1 MDRVTIRDI
10 ANRAGVSVTTVSLVL
25 NGKESRIAKETKK
38 RVISIANELGYRP
51 NQLAVGL
58 ITRRTNTIGLILPDI
73 SNTFFG
79 EMAKGAE
86 GKAAEHDFNIILCNT
101 NDTASKDYDYLNILL
116 DRGVDGIILVP
127 SGRGRDETMSKC
139 FSLLEQCQKP
149 FVLADRIRVG
159 DRYSGVTLDQEA
171 GGFIATDYLI
181 RNGHRKIGCITGPL
195 GMLNA
200 YLRYQGYRR
209 ALEAAGI
216 GFHPQWVEEGNYH
229 IEDGLELSRRLLQ
242 QGVSAIFAC
251 NDLMAYGVYQSAVSA
266 GMKVP
271 DHLSIVGFDDIPFSQ
286 FSEVPMTTVH
296 QPVYKIGQT
305 AVEKVLALIN
315 NKEEKSEKIIFR
327 PELIVRSSVK
337 NIGEKSG

>member
-1 MDRVTIRDI
+1 MDRVTIKDI

-25 NGKESRIAKETKK
+25 NGKENRIAKETKK
-38 RVISIANELGYRP
+38 RVISIANELDYRP

-73 SNTFFG
+73 SNSFFG
-79 EMAKGAE
+79 ELAKGAE
-86 GKAAEHDFNIILCNT
+86 GKAAENDFNIILCNT

-149 FVLADRIRVG
+149 FVLADRIKVG

-171 GGFIATDYLI
+171 GGFIATEYLI

-200 YLRYQGYRR
+200 YLRYQGYRK
-209 ALEAAGI
+209 ALEASGI
-216 GFHPQWVEEGNYH
+216 GFHPQWVQEGNYH
-229 IEDGLELSRRLLQ
+229 IEDGLELSGRLLQ

-251 NDLMAYGVYQSAVSA
+251 NDLMAYGVYQWAVSA
-266 GMKVP
+266 GVKVP
-271 DHLSIVGFDDIPFSQ
+271 DHLSIVGFDDIPFSK

-315 NKEEKSEKIIFR
+315 NKEEKNEKIVFR

-337 NIGEKSG
+337 KIGEKSG